1 VPGGSAPGPGAAG
14 NPLSGVS
21 VECDRDET
29 VLSAL
34 TRQGIALPSA
44 CQAGVCRAC
53 LVRVLQGDPGP
64 AGAAGLDDA
73 LRGDGYFLACQA
85 RPAADLT
92 VALAGG
98 DIYTPAR
105 LLSVRRDGT
114 ALRVRVRP
122 EKPLSFRAG
131 QHVAVRIPAAQTG
144 MDPAATDRARS
155 ARSGTLKVAGLT
167 SKVAG
172 LTSAPQG
179 ADLAGGPQNARG
191 AEVTAGRGEEAGH
204 ADLVRVYS
212 FANRPAEADR
222 DGVEFYVRVYPGGA
236 MSEWLAG
243 AGPGDELSLGRPS
256 GRCCYWPGEP
266 EVPLLLAGTGTGVA
280 PLAAVARDAL
290 AHGHRGP
297 IVLLRGAAQADGLGP
312 EEYLPGPPVRART
325 CVLSEGE
332 DIVAAAVAEYAA
344 LAAWAARTAPSAAA
358 GSDGVAA
365 PGAAGASGSLAGPG
379 GPTGPGGGSPGGL
392 AGPGGMADPAALVA
406 LAAPPGMGGTRVYL
420 CGGAGVVARMRRA
433 LFLAGQPLRRIHCDE
448 FSPAVNGGP

>member
-1 VPGGSAPGPGAAG
+1 MRITVLGAERPAADLADPALADPALAGPNLPGAALPG
-14 NPLSGVS
+14 AALPGAASSGAASS

-105 LLSVRRDGT
+105 LLSVRRDGA
-114 ALRVRVRP
+114 ALRVRIRP

-131 QHVAVRIPAAQTG
+131 QHVALRIPAA
-144 MDPAATDRARS
+144 RAEASRAES
-155 ARSGTLKVAGLT
+155 AQGG
-167 SKVAG
+167 
-172 LTSAPQG
+172 APQG
-179 ADLAGGPQNARG
+179 
-191 AEVTAGRGEEAGH
+191 

-243 AGPGDELSLGRPS
+243 AGPGDELSLGRPA

-297 IVLLRGAAQADGLGP
+297 IVLLRGAAQAEGLGP
-312 EEYLPGPPVRART
+312 EEYLPGAPVRSRT

-344 LAAWAARTAPSAAA
+344 LADWAASVAAVVPGGAAAFSTAAASGGPASSGGSAAF
-358 GSDGVAA
+358 GG
-365 PGAAGASGSLAGPG
+365 LADPG
-379 GPTGPGGGSPGGL
+379 GLASPGGL
-392 AGPGGMADPAALVA
+392 TGSGGRAGPGGMVDPAALVA

>member
-1 VPGGSAPGPGAAG
+1 MRITVLGAERPAADLAGPAISGPALSGPSDTSPPDPALSGASPPAASPPRAGPAGASPAGASPAGAGAARVGAARVGASG
-14 NPLSGVS
+14 NPWAGVS

-92 VALAGG
+92 VALAGA

-105 LLSVRRDGT
+105 LLSVRRDGP

-131 QHVAVRIPAAQTG
+131 QHVALRIPAAQAR
-144 MDPAATDRARS
+144 PAQVKETQA
-155 ARSGTLKVAGLT
+155 AG
-167 SKVAG
+167 
-172 LTSAPQG
+172 
-179 ADLAGGPQNARG
+179 
-191 AEVTAGRGEEAGH
+191 
-204 ADLVRVYS
+204 LVRVYS

-222 DGVEFYVRVYPGGA
+222 DGLEFYVRVYPGGA

-243 AGPGDELSLGRPS
+243 AGPGDQLSLGRPS

-266 EVPLLLAGTGTGVA
+266 DVPLLLAGTGTGVA
-280 PLAAVARDAL
+280 PVAAVARDAL

-297 IVLLRGAAQADGLGP
+297 IVLLRGAADADGLGP
-312 EEYLPGPPVRART
+312 DEYLPGEPVHSRT
-325 CVLSEGE
+325 CVLSHGE

-344 LAAWAARTAPSAAA
+344 LAERAARAAPVAAA
-358 GSDGVAA
+358 YSSAVAD
-365 PGAAGASGSLAGPG
+365 PGTAAGPG
-379 GPTGPGGGSPGGL
+379 GL
-392 AGPGGMADPAALVA
+392 ADPAALAA

-433 LFLAGQPLRRIHCDE
+433 LFLAGQPLRHIHCDE
-448 FSPAVNGGP
+448 FSPAINGGP